1 VKRCCGSGARAGAC
15 AARPAASGSPL
26 AAQARQL
33 TDLNLSANALT
44 AVEGLAGLSRLT
56 ALDLAANRLRELA
69 GLDGLRALRRLS
81 LAHNQLAALPGL
93 AALQAR
99 ASPRRRLGLAPRP
112 GASASTACVH
122 RTTMAQLARAGRR
135 VRAGQPGPARQPP
148 GPPAGA
154 GGAGRLPAPARTVA
168 PVRARVQRR
177 QRPPRAGP
185 CTQPAVRPARP
196 ARRAGRRAAAAARAG
211 RRAAGAGARGAP
223 GRGRAGCLCAGS
235 APDTAVYRPLRGRPL
250 PQKSVAKQGGSCA
263 RKPGSEHPRT
273 ASEARQHVQRGA
285 CASVRRADFLKPSRH
300 CKQRL

>member
-1 VKRCCGSGARAGAC
+1 
-15 AARPAASGSPL
+15 
-26 AAQARQL
+26 
-33 TDLNLSANALT
+33 
-44 AVEGLAGLSRLT
+44 
-56 ALDLAANRLRELA
+56 
-69 GLDGLRALRRLS
+69 
-81 LAHNQLAALPGL
+81 
-93 AALQAR
+93 
-99 ASPRRRLGLAPRP
+99 
-112 GASASTACVH
+112 
-122 RTTMAQLARAGRR
+122 MAQLARAGRR

-285 CASVRRADFLKPSRH
+285 CASVRFADFLKPSRH
-300 CKQRL
+300 CKQRLSFNAEVLTPGMTSWAAFWDGDVSGPQAAPFEYVVARHVLDWAHPRATPGRCQHAR